1 MSGVLEK
8 SVRVRCSVEH
18 AFDTFTARVDL
29 WWPPGHRKL
38 ASSMLSFDAR
48 EGGLFVERGA
58 DGSENVLGVV
68 VTVQRPLLL
77 RYAWNPGRGAGP
89 TDVEVR
95 FTAIDLDGAMGTLV
109 EVIHREG
116 DSGLSDLWPAR
127 VALFDKGWS
136 AVLPAFSQAAEA
148 QA

>member
-1 MSGVLEK
+1 VSGLLEK
-8 SVRVRCSVEH
+8 SVRVRCDIEH

-29 WWPPGHRKL
+29 WWPPSHRKFARSAL
-38 ASSMLSFDAR
+38 TFDVR
-48 EGGLFVERGA
+48 EGGLFVERGE

-68 VTVQRPLLL
+68 VTVERPRLL

-95 FTAIDLDGAMGTLV
+95 FTAIDLDGVSGTLV

-116 DSGLSDLWPAR
+116 DSGLADLWPAR
-127 VALFDKGWS
+127 VALFDRGWS

-148 QA
+148 